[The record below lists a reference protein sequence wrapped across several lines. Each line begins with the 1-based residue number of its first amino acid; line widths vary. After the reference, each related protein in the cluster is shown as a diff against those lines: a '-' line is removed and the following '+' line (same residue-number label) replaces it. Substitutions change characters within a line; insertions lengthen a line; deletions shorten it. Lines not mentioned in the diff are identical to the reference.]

1 MKKIGHKLLR
11 LYSKNLKVLMA
22 ENSILP
28 LNYILFFSYL
38 PYEKIDEKNDKI
50 DKITFTFQF
59 NDIIIKLK
67 NDPSLPHDTKFIIC
81 G

>member
-28 LNYILFFSYL
+28 LNYILFFSVVS
-38 PYEKIDEKNDKI
+38 KHTCHEKNYKI
-50 DKITFTFQF
+50 DKI
-59 NDIIIKLK
+59 
-67 NDPSLPHDTKFIIC
+67 
-81 G
+81 